1 MRALARKF
9 SPSATDL
16 LRADHTRVVAV
27 FHRYA
32 ADLSPRVKQGL
43 VETAC
48 LMIDMHAQVEEEIF
62 YPQMR
67 VADAALV
74 EKSVPEHDEM
84 RTLIDALRAM
94 DPADVDYGE
103 TFFRLMRAVLHHV
116 ADEETRL
123 FPDAERLFPEE
134 LRSLGSQMAKRRLQ
148 LGAPRMGEMARGVAR
163 TVPLSGML
171 VAGAGLLAGA
181 LIYRQAVRR

>member
-1 MRALARKF
+1 MKTLAKRF

-48 LMIDMHAQVEEEIF
+48 LMLEMHAQIEEEIF

-67 VADAALV
+67 NADPAIV

-84 RTLIDALRAM
+84 RRLIGALRGSDSAA
-94 DPADVDYGE
+94 PDYDE
-103 TFFRLMRAVLHHV
+103 TFFRLVHSVLHHV
-116 ADEETRL
+116 ADEESKL

-134 LRSLGSQMAKRRLQ
+134 MPRLGAQMARRRLQ
-148 LGAPRMGEMARGVAR
+148 LGAPRIGEMARSAGRV
-163 TVPLSGML
+163 VPLSGIG
-171 VAGAGLLAGA
+171 VAVVGLITGA
-181 LIYRQAVRR
+181 LLYRQALRR

>member
-1 MRALARKF
+1 MKALAKRL

-43 VETAC
+43 VENVC
-48 LMIDMHAQVEEEIF
+48 LMLEIHAQLEEEIF
-62 YPQMR
+62 YPA
-67 VADAALV
+67 VAEVDASLV

-84 RTLIDALRAM
+84 RGLVAALRGS
-94 DPADVDYGE
+94 DPAAPDYDE

-123 FPDAERLFPEE
+123 FPDAERLFPEDMP
-134 LRSLGSQMAKRRLQ
+134 RLGARMARRRLE
-148 LGAPRMGEMARGVAR
+148 LGAPRMGEMARSAAR
-163 TVPLSGML
+163 AVPVSGML
-171 VAGAGLLAGA
+171 VAAAGVLAGA
-181 LIYRQAVRR
+181 LLYRTAVRR